1 MTGKTLLI
9 CTREKDYARRLA
21 EYIAGKKEYMFS
33 VHYCDSVEQGWAL
46 AREREIDY
54 LLIDAGFSREER
66 RSLNAK
72 RCFVLTGHPDE
83 TAEEGEIPV
92 FKYRSGREILENIA
106 AGCIDDRELLMRRQI
121 RAARIVGF
129 YSPVTRLGQTE
140 LALGV
145 GKNLA
150 REDSVLYL
158 NLCAYAS
165 GGHFREEEAGSLED
179 LIYYIRQDAP
189 NMGARIRRLA
199 GSMEGLDYLEPVT
212 RRDDLAEVSAEEWQ
226 KMLDVLEESAGY
238 GVILLDLG
246 ECVQGIT
253 EILKRCRHI
262 FMPVLSDR
270 YSEAKT
276 EAFLTEMREAGEEVM
291 VRGIRPVTMD
301 QDEERL
307 IAACSELIAH
317 AGGRP

>member
-1 MTGKTLLI
+1 MLSQD
-9 CTREKDYARRLA
+9 EKNKRYNIMENNKLFSEFPPVSTEKWEEVIIKDLKGADYDKKLVWHPIEGFNVRPYYRA
-21 EYIAGKKEYMFS
+21 E
-33 VHYCDSVEQGWAL
+33 
-46 AREREIDY
+46 
-54 LLIDAGFSREER
+54 
-66 RSLNAK
+66 
-72 RCFVLTGHPDE
+72 
-83 TAEEGEIPV
+83 
-92 FKYRSGREILENIA
+92 
-106 AGCIDDRELLMRRQI
+106 
-121 RAARIVGF
+121 
-129 YSPVTRLGQTE
+129 
-140 LALGV
+140 
-145 GKNLA
+145 NL
-150 REDSVLYL
+150 
-158 NLCAYAS
+158 
-165 GGHFREEEAGSLED
+165 
-179 LIYYIRQDAP
+179 
-189 NMGARIRRLA
+189 
-199 GSMEGLDYLEPVT
+199 EGLDYLEPVT